1 MIFFLGMSVLPLM
14 VAAFFTRRVIGS
26 GARTAAVQPIWRGAR
41 MCADFFLKR
50 RHKAGAAVTMAVLGL
65 LPTWAFA
72 QPEHAGGGGEANLV
86 LPDLSTVN
94 FFGMDGHALLMIGLL
109 FCAGGLLFGLASY
122 VQLKNLPVHRTMREI
137 SEMIY
142 ETCKTYLV
150 TQGKFILLL
159 WAFIAVIIALYFGY
173 LAPVPGKSI
182 AVTLPII
189 LGFSLLGIA
198 GSYGVA
204 WFGIRVNTFANSR
217 TAFAGLRGKPYP
229 CYAIPLKAGMSVG
242 MMLIS
247 VELLMMLIILLF
259 IPGDYA
265 GPCFIGFAIGESLGA
280 AALRIAGGI
289 FTKIADIGA
298 DLMKIVFK
306 IKEDDARNPGVIADC
321 TGDNAGDSV
330 GPSADGFETY
340 GVTGVALIAFI
351 LLAVHDPKV
360 QVQLLVWIF
369 VMRVAMLVSSSGAYF
384 LNGAIAHAKYADAD
398 EMDFETPLT
407 SLVWITSILSIL
419 LTYAVTYVI
428 IPTLGDSGDTTI
440 WWKLAS
446 IISCGTLAG
455 AVIPELVKV
464 FTSTKSSHVKE
475 VVKSAQEGGAS
486 LGILSGFVAG
496 NFSAYWLGLCMVSLM
511 GAGYYFTTGRSM
523 ADLMLAPAVFA
534 FGLVAFGFLGM
545 GPVTI
550 AVDSYGPVT
559 DNAQSVYELSLIEN
573 VPGIEAELTKDYNFA
588 VKFERA
594 KHLLEANDGAGNT
607 FKASAKP
614 VLIGTAVVGATTMI
628 FSIIMAL
635 TGGLT
640 HDVQNLSLLH
650 APFMLGLITG
660 GAMIYWFTGA
670 STQAVTTG
678 AYRAVEFIK
687 ANIKLDGVEKA
698 SVEDSKKVV
707 EICTRY
713 AQKGMF
719 IIFLAVFFATLAFAF
734 LEPFFFIG
742 YLISIATFGLYQAIF
757 MANAGGA
764 WDNAKKIVEVELK
777 QKGTPLHDATV
788 VGDTV
793 GDPFKDTS
801 SVALNPVIKFTT
813 LFGLLAVELA
823 VTLSTENPLLAHALA
838 VIFFLV
844 SVFFVWKSF
853 YGMRIGGGARN

>member
-1 MIFFLGMSVLPLM
+1 MRIWPASFASRWSRIFNLFLLV
-14 VAAFFTRRVIGS
+14 
-26 GARTAAVQPIWRGAR
+26 
-41 MCADFFLKR
+41 FLSSI
-50 RHKAGAAVTMAVLGL
+50 L
-65 LPTWAFA
+65 LPSLAFA
-72 QPEHAGGGGEANLV
+72 ASEQASGEANLK
-86 LPDLSTVN
+86 LPDLSSVS
-94 FFGMDGHALLMIGLL
+94 FLDQIGMATNGHRLLMIGIL
-109 FCAGGLLFGLASY
+109 FCIFGLGFGLVIYSR
-122 VQLKNLPVHRTMREI
+122 LKNLPVHRSMREM
-137 SEMIY
+137 SELIY

-150 TQGKFILLL
+150 TQGKFLLFL
-159 WAFIAVIIALYFGY
+159 WVFIAVIILLYFGVLLKY
-173 LAPVPGKSI
+173 EAARVI
-182 AVTLPII
+182 II
-189 LGFSLLGIA
+189 LAFSIVGIA

-217 TAFAGLRGKPYP
+217 TAFASLGGKPYP
-229 CYAIPLKAGMSVG
+229 IYRIPLSAGMSIG

-247 VELLMMLIILLF
+247 VELLIMLFILLF

-289 FTKIADIGA
+289 FTKIADIGS

-340 GVTGVALIAFI
+340 GVTGVALITFI
-351 LLAVHDPKV
+351 LLGVTKSSV

-369 VMRVAMLVSSSGAYF
+369 VMRIMMLIASAVAYF
-384 LNGAIAHAKYADAD
+384 LNSAIAHSRYSNDNQ
-398 EMDFETPLT
+398 MNFEAPLT
-407 SLVWITSILSIL
+407 SLVWITSLVSIA
-419 LTYAVTYVI
+419 LTYFISKLI
-428 IPTLGDSGDTTI
+428 IPDLGGDGTQ

-455 AVIPELVKV
+455 AIIPELVKV
-464 FTSTKSSHVKE
+464 FTSVDSRHTKE
-475 VVKSAQEGGAS
+475 VVTSAQEGGAS

-496 NFSAYWLGLCMVSLM
+496 NFSAYYLGFSMVILM
-511 GAGYYFTTGRSM
+511 AIGYYVSTMGLAAAASM
-523 ADLMLAPAVFA
+523 VAAPVFA

-559 DNAQSVYELSLIEN
+559 DNAQSIYELSLIEQLPN
-573 VPGIEAELTKDYNFA
+573 VASELKKDFSVDVN
-588 VKFERA
+588 FERA
-594 KHLLEANDGAGNT
+594 KYLLEANDGAGNT
-607 FKASAKP
+607 FKATAKP

-635 TGGLT
+635 TDGLT
-640 HDVQNLSLLH
+640 ANVDKLSLLH
-650 APFMLGLITG
+650 APFVLGLISG
-660 GAMIYWFTGA
+660 GAIIYWFTGA

-687 ANIKLDGVEKA
+687 ANIKLEGVEKA
-698 SVEDSKKVV
+698 SVADSKKVV
-707 EICTRY
+707 QICTQY
-713 AQKGMF
+713 AQKGMLN
-719 IIFLAVFFATLAFAF
+719 IFLAVFFATLAFAF
-734 LEPFFFIG
+734 VEPFYFIG
-742 YLISIATFGLYQAIF
+742 YLISIAAFGLYQAIF

-777 QKGTPLHDATV
+777 QKGTDLHAATV
-788 VGDTV
+788 IGDTV

-801 SVALNPVIKFTT
+801 SVAMNPVIKFTT

-823 VTLSTENPLLAHALA
+823 VVLAATKGTGLTHLLAL
-838 VIFFLV
+838 VFFLI
-844 SVFFVWKSF
+844 SFSFVYRSF
-853 YGMRIGGGARN
+853 YGMRIGAEIERKEARAAAD